1 ISATWDM
8 ACDEDQGYGETEDYT
23 VNIGTLGMPSLS
35 ASEFAYYPNPTKDVL
50 NIQSQKDVQS
60 VQVFNL
66 AGQKV
71 MANGKVT
78 NGQINVQTLPAG
90 TYVFRVVLEDGQ
102 VETFKIIKK

>member
-1 ISATWDM
+1 TFEESEFTYIGTGSAEALTGNITIPTNAAEGEFRMRVRVAAVGDISATWDM

-60 VQVFNL
+60 
-66 AGQKV
+66 
-71 MANGKVT
+71 
-78 NGQINVQTLPAG
+78 
-90 TYVFRVVLEDGQ
+90 
-102 VETFKIIKK
+102 